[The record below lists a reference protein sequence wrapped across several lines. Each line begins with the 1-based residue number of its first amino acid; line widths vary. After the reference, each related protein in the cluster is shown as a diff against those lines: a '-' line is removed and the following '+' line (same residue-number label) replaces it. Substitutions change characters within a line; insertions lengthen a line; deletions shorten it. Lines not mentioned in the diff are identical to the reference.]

1 MSIQASKATLLDTI
15 DDLLSVR
22 SSSARQTA
30 ALANLEAVVARL
42 AVDPAAPPLVDAF
55 LRWQDSP
62 SRNVA
67 ATLLEWLGRLI
78 VRNDL
83 SEESLLR
90 ETLGSDVLRAL
101 RLLQGVLLLHRPS
114 QHFFA
119 RKSTHE
125 KEVQILLALLELTRP
140 NNPNTPLLGT
150 PKPQPSP
157 ILFPPTPAASPSLPR
172 ESDSAHAHAEQPTQL
187 ALVVLDTLLCGLVDQ
202 PKNMRTF
209 ESAGGLGAI
218 REVPAL
224 MSPSDGIYRIKVIEM
239 LFFYLMPEI
248 TPTESSSSDLNPL
261 AASHA
266 ATSTLDSNVLAHPE
280 QLPDLLS
287 GAADFIPQTPVKSR
301 GRRPASS
308 SRERRES
315 PAQSSREGSPTRSPR
330 PSKRAD
336 PRPSDWLLENATS
349 SARPNG
355 GQSDTPERRRTP
367 STPRGR
373 PARDRRPEDLQ
384 NASATRAEVA
394 QPPMQSA
401 LGHRRTQ
408 SAVADGPTPSLR
420 PPEPRQRSSSSL
432 DRTSEVVR
440 TDMPP
445 PPRPSSV
452 RHPSSTARRTVSQPS
467 APQPVEQP
475 STPRAARERAGAG
488 QLTASRSPYVR
499 SKSEKKELLRQ
510 VMPNVDALEARFKA
524 MGLEL

>member
-1 MSIQASKATLLDTI
+1 M
-15 DDLLSVR
+15 
-22 SSSARQTA
+22 
-30 ALANLEAVVARL
+30 
-42 AVDPAAPPLVDAF
+42 
-55 LRWQDSP
+55 
-62 SRNVA
+62 
-67 ATLLEWLGRLI
+67 
-78 VRNDL
+78 
-83 SEESLLR
+83 
-90 ETLGSDVLRAL
+90 
-101 RLLQGVLLLHRPS
+101 
-114 QHFFA
+114 
-119 RKSTHE
+119 
-125 KEVQILLALLELTRP
+125 QILLALLELTRP

-218 REVPAL
+218 VRVLKDKSVSQAVRCVESSLDRVHQREVPAL

-301 GRRPASS
+301 DRRPASS

-452 RHPSSTARRTVSQPS
+452 RHPSPTARRTVSQPS

>member
-1 MSIQASKATLLDTI
+1 MSIQACKAALLDAI

-22 SSSARQTA
+22 SSPARQTA

-42 AVDPAAPPLVDAF
+42 AVDPAAPPLADAF

-67 ATLLEWLGRLI
+67 ATLLEWLGRLV

-83 SEESLLR
+83 SAESLLR
-90 ETLGSDVLRAL
+90 ENIGSDVLRCL

-119 RKSTHE
+119 RKATHE
-125 KEVQILLALLELTRP
+125 ILLALLELARP

-157 ILFPPTPAASPSLPR
+157 VLFPPTPAASPSLPS
-172 ESDSAHAHAEQPTQL
+172 EAYSAPAQAELPTQL
-187 ALVVLDTLLCGLVDQ
+187 ALAVLDTLLCGLVDH

-209 ESAGGLGAI
+209 ESVGGLGAI
-218 REVPAL
+218 VRVLKDKSVSQAV
-224 MSPSDGIYRIKVIEM
+224 RIKVIEM
-239 LFFYLMPEI
+239 LFFYLMPEA
-248 TPTESSSSDLNPL
+248 TPSASSSSDLNPL

-266 ATSTLDSNVLAHPE
+266 ATPTLDSNVLAHPE

-301 GRRPASS
+301 VRPPPASS

-330 PSKRAD
+330 LSKRAD
-336 PRPSDWLLENATS
+336 PSPSDWLPETTPPRGHHA
-349 SARPNG
+349 G
-355 GQSDTPERRRTP
+355 HHGDTLERRRTP
-367 STPRGR
+367 CTPRGR
-373 PARDRRPEDLQ
+373 RATAVRPEKSQD
-384 NASATRAEVA
+384 APATQAEVTRS
-394 QPPMQSA
+394 PIRSTS
-401 LGHRRTQ
+401 GHRRTQ
-408 SAVADGPTPSLR
+408 SAVADGTLPNLR
-420 PPEPRQRSSSSL
+420 PPASGERSSSSSL

-452 RHPSSTARRTVSQPS
+452 RHASSTVRRTVSQPS
-467 APQPVEQP
+467 APQPVNPP
-475 STPRAARERAGAG
+475 STPRAAREGAGAG
-488 QLTASRSPYVR
+488 HRFQSRSPYVR
-499 SKSEKKELLRQ
+499 SRSEKKELLRQ